1 MTGECNECL
10 VRGCG
15 AWWPYKAERVG
26 LGWFGLVGYRE
37 GRWLVEWG
45 GGEEE
50 RGPGRWLLRP
60 GTEG

>member
-1 MTGECNECL
+1 MGVQRGAGGCCGLINKGEWAMSVL
-10 VRGCG
+10 GH
-15 AWWPYKAERVG
+15 VG
-26 LGWFGLVGYRE
+26 LMEGL
-37 GRWLVEWG
+37 WLVEWG